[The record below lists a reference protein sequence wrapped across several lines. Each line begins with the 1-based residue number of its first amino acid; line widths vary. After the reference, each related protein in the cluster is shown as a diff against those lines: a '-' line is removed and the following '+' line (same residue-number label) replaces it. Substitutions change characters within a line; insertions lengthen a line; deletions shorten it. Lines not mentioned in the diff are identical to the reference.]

1 MTTSQS
7 GIFSS
12 LVDGYETLLTPTSVL
27 ELTPSSLTSLMNQ
40 GQTGGTS
47 STGKLIISNQWY
59 FAAVLPASSA
69 QRLSQGDTALLR
81 FTGDFTQDVD
91 MSVVYVSPPE
101 NDQCVVVFS
110 TDRYL
115 SRTTLLRRQT
125 AELIFESWSGL
136 RIPKSA
142 LRLVEEQT
150 EDDQT
155 GEMIQTT
162 RIGVYAVVNGRTE
175 FKEVDVMIEG
185 SDYYVVS
192 PVGTGRKI
200 LRAGDEIITQALG
213 LQDGQLLIG

>member
-1 MTTSQS
+1 M
-7 GIFSS
+7 
-12 LVDGYETLLTPTSVL
+12 
-27 ELTPSSLTSLMNQ
+27 
-40 GQTGGTS
+40 
-47 STGKLIISNQWY
+47 
-59 FAAVLPASSA
+59 
-69 QRLSQGDTALLR
+69 R